1 MGDYT
6 AHLCGRPMRTEAL
19 PAALTPPGVAILAG
33 PFGSGK
39 TEIAIN
45 LALQWA
51 GRCTT
56 YLADLDVV
64 TPYFRSRDAR
74 AALTEAGVRVLSP
87 GGQAD
92 VYDVPA
98 LPAET
103 GSVLGDAGAGLIID
117 VGGQPHG
124 AGVLVHWREALRART
139 AKLCLVVNPRR
150 PGAESA
156 GDVADLGTRIS
167 QAAGLPLAG
176 LIANGNLGPATT
188 AADVSAGMA
197 QARQLEA
204 RLDVPIYVVCCAL
217 PPVEECEQLAEGLP
231 VLGLSRYMRPAW
243 EAPTET

>member
-1 MGDYT
+1 
-6 AHLCGRPMRTEAL
+6 MRTEAL
-19 PAALTPPGVAILAG
+19 PAPLAPPGVVILAG

-45 LALQWA
+45 LALRWA
-51 GRCTT
+51 GLCTT

-74 AALTEAGVRVLSP
+74 ATLREANVRVLSP

-92 VYDVPA
+92 VHDMPA

-103 GSVLGDAGAGLIID
+103 GSVLGDADAGLIID
-117 VGGQPHG
+117 VGGQPNG
-124 AGVLVHWREALRART
+124 AGVLVHWREALRARA

-156 GDVADLGTRIS
+156 DDVADLAIQIS

-176 LIANGNLGPATT
+176 VIANGNLGPATT
-188 AADVSAGMA
+188 VADVAAGIGL
-197 QARQLEA
+197 ARQLEA
-204 RLDVPIYVVCCAL
+204 RLDVPIHVVCCAL
-217 PPVEECEQLAEGLP
+217 PSVEKCEEVAEGLP

-243 EAPTET
+243 EAPTEA